1 MKALIWREYRLAK
14 LQRGT
19 VFTVWLVG
27 TVFLLFLPLVCLI
40 PMAFVTISLINDL
53 YLYIAAFVALIIVGI
68 LLQVVALKK
77 EERMLP

>member
-1 MKALIWREYRLAK
+1 
-14 LQRGT
+14 
-19 VFTVWLVG
+19 
-27 TVFLLFLPLVCLI
+27 
-40 PMAFVTISLINDL
+40 MAFVTISLINDL